1 MLQGGRWLAWGRS
14 EGSGS
19 STVTYGTI
27 RERAGTGDGV
37 VARLPVVM
45 QWKWPRSWALGLRG
59 LRSRGAGSAGGEDP
73 VGSGADAAPTV
84 TGSRR
89 RGERWRWWLA
99 GLGGGAVLVCLVL
112 LFALGPLLKSRAIAE
127 AAKRGVELDAAR
139 VRAGWMSATLYDV
152 SLQPIGVSA
161 LRARF
166 ATVRVGIGG
175 GLGLRELEVADG
187 TVEVDGS
194 VEVVLEQVERWRKEW
209 RGRARASEGT
219 SASAGPSYRAAGVGL
234 VWKNAFEPGD
244 EQRWAGLQFERTQE
258 VQQVGLD
265 HVALEHPRGT
275 VELAGLKALWRREAG
290 AERLV
295 EASIAEARVKANLGG
310 DDAGATA
317 ARTRAPDDVDGSDA
331 ARRAAEARADTA
343 PTTAEEAGGLT
354 ARLPAVDP
362 DRGARWQRLL
372 GRLVGDLI
380 ERLPEQARVNSL
392 WLELERGEQRLH
404 LGPSTLTLDRGAEAL
419 AVALTP
425 QGETKGTPL
434 SVRATVPRSG
444 KGFRLAVEGGPVS
457 LSTLGVREGDFGL
470 VGVGQAEVGGVLEV
484 ELTDA
489 PTSVQDAAA
498 HGAQDT
504 AQEGLRDTAQEG
516 LRDTAQE
523 GLRDTVEAEIGPQ
536 LKLRVDARLAHL
548 TVQSDRLAPRPVSV
562 RSTRLSGKGQV
573 DLGGTRY
580 ALEEAELQVGEAA
593 FRLEGVLER
602 GADHVAVQFRGGTP
616 LIACQTLLDSA
627 PRGLLDRV
635 EQTRMQGTL
644 ALDVGVAFDSRK
656 PADMK
661 VRWDLKNACRIT
673 DVPPSLAPERFGAPF
688 QHEVVGPD
696 NSTLLHETGPGTI
709 NWTPIDGMVPYL
721 ESAVL
726 VCEDGRFF
734 RHDGFDARAIESS
747 IQMNVRAGRF
757 VRGASTVSMQLAK
770 NLYLS
775 REKQMS
781 RKLQEAVLT
790 MLLEQR
796 LSKRELLELYF
807 NIVELGPGVY
817 GIRQAAQHYF
827 ATTPDQLTLAQSF
840 FLVSILPSPTRQFF
854 DAEGRLNAGRAAYVR
869 QLLRIAHERGRI
881 TDAELELGLTE
892 ELRFGVPYT
901 REEAAGFDDFSEH
914 DPEFDV
920 DGPATRTAP
929 PVDGSVAPGVHAPAP
944 APHVPPPPATPPPAT
959 APARRAPSP
968 SSPAS
973 ATDGTPRVPPLQ

>member
-1 MLQGGRWLAWGRS
+1 M
-14 EGSGS
+14 
-19 STVTYGTI
+19 
-27 RERAGTGDGV
+27 
-37 VARLPVVM
+37 ARLPVVM
-45 QWKWPRSWALGLRG
+45 QWKWPRSWALSLRDR
-59 LRSRGAGSAGGEDP
+59 RSRGAQRA
-73 VGSGADAAPTV
+73 GSGAEVAPTI
-84 TGSRR
+84 TSSRLRFGRR
-89 RGERWRWWLA
+89 RWWVV
-99 GLGGGAVLVCLVL
+99 GIGGGAVLACLA
-112 LFALGPLLKSRAIAE
+112 LFLGLGPLLKSRAIAE

-139 VRAGWMSATLYDV
+139 VSLGWMRATLHDV
-152 SLQPIGVSA
+152 SLQPIGVPA
-161 LRARF
+161 MRARF
-166 ATVRVGIGG
+166 VTVAVGIDG
-175 GLGLRELEVADG
+175 GLGLRELEVTDG

-194 VEVVLEQVERWRKEW
+194 VDLVAEQLEGWRKKW
-209 RGRARASEGT
+209 RGSAGANEGARS
-219 SASAGPSYRAAGVGL
+219 SAGPRYRAAGVGL
-234 VWKNAFEPGD
+234 VWRNAIEPGD
-244 EQRWAGLQFERTQE
+244 EQRWAGLQFERAQE
-258 VQQVGLD
+258 LQQIGLD
-265 HVALEHPRGT
+265 HVALRHPRGT
-275 VELAGLKALWRREAG
+275 VELAGLKALWRREG
-290 AERLV
+290 GVERLI
-295 EASIAEARVKANLGG
+295 EASIAEARVKASLGG
-310 DDAGATA
+310 DDAGATTA
-317 ARTRAPDDVDGSDA
+317 QARAPDDVDGSDA
-331 ARRAAEARADTA
+331 ARRAAEARADAA
-343 PTTAEEAGGLT
+343 PTPAEEAGGLT

-372 GRLVGDLI
+372 GRLVGDLT
-380 ERLPEQARVNSL
+380 ERLPEQARVNAL

-404 LGPSTLTLDRGAEAL
+404 LGPSTLTVERGAEAL

-434 SVRATVPRSG
+434 AVSATVPRSG
-444 KGFRLAVEGGPVS
+444 KGLRLAVEGGPVS
-457 LSTLGVREGDFGL
+457 LATLGVREGDFGL

-489 PTSVQDAAA
+489 SADAATT
-498 HGAQDT
+498 DDP
-504 AQEGLRDTAQEG
+504 EP
-516 LRDTAQE
+516 
-523 GLRDTVEAEIGPQ
+523 GPQ
-536 LKLRVDARLAHL
+536 LKLRADARLAHL
-548 TVQSDRLAPRPVSV
+548 TVQNDRLAPRPVSV
-562 RSTRLSGKGQV
+562 RSTRLSGRVQV

-593 FRLEGVLER
+593 FRLEGALER
-602 GADHVAVQFRGGTP
+602 GADHVAVDLRGGTP

-635 EQTRMQGTL
+635 EQTRMDGTL
-644 ALDVGVAFDSRK
+644 ALDVGVVFDSRK

-673 DVPPSLAPERFGAPF
+673 GVPPSLAPARFSGPF
-688 QHEVVGPD
+688 QHEVVGPE
-696 NSTLLHETGPGTI
+696 NSALLHETGPGTI
-709 NWTPIDGMVPYL
+709 AWTPIDLMVPYL

-734 RHDGFDARAIESS
+734 RHDGFDSRAIESS

-775 REKQMS
+775 REKQLS

-827 ATTPDQLTLAQSF
+827 STTPDQLTLAQSF

-869 QLLRIAHERGRI
+869 QLLRIARERGRI
-881 TDAELELGLTE
+881 TDAELELGLAE

-901 REEAAGFDDFSEH
+901 RDGEPASDEFSDQEL
-914 DPEFDV
+914 EFDV

-929 PVDGSVAPGVHAPAP
+929 PVDGSSIPTPRSTPTGAAAPAP
-944 APHVPPPPATPPPAT
+944 ARG
-959 APARRAPSP
+959 APVRGAPVRGAPVRGAPVRGAPVRGAPSTPTPRVPAP
-968 SSPAS
+968 SSTAS
-973 ATDGTPRVPPLQ
+973 ATDGAPGLPPLP